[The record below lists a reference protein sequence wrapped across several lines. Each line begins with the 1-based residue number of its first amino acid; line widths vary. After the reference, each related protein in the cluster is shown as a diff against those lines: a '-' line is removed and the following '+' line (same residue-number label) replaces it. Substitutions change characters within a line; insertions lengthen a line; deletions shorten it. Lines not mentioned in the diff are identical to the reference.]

1 MRRLLA
7 LLVLAS
13 FAASMAW
20 RVQRDCLPRWRE
32 ASKTSY
38 RSALRGKLP
47 MKECFRLSAGGR
59 TVGDLLTSA
68 DRKDDGSIAM
78 KEVLKL
84 DAQALVEAWPFLSVL
99 GSRLTGAEGAIVM
112 TTVIEVSTDY
122 RLAGLSLDA
131 RLGDLRLRGT
141 GRMEPGGMQVVL
153 NLGGAAGFSQSVLV
167 PMDPDRP
174 LLMGLSFLGVVP
186 DLPLGSRWEIQ
197 VFNPL
202 SLKSETLKAKL
213 SGLDL
218 LEMGG
223 RKVSAR
229 LIEIRHRTFGD
240 IRVWLDAES
249 HVLRQ
254 TAFGLT
260 MERVEDPGVG
270 P

>member
-7 LLVLAS
+7 LAVLAS
-13 FAASMAW
+13 FGASMAW
-20 RVQRDCLPRWRE
+20 RVQRDCLPRWKE
-32 ASKTSY
+32 AAKASY

-47 MKECFRLSAGGR
+47 MKERFVLSAGAR
-59 TVGDLLTSA
+59 TVGALLTSA

-78 KEVLKL
+78 KEYLTL
-84 DAQALVEAWPFLSVL
+84 DPRALGEAWPFLSVL
-99 GSRLTGAEGAIVM
+99 GSRLAGAEGGIVI
-112 TTVIEVSTDY
+112 TTALEVSTDY
-122 RLAGLSLDA
+122 RLAGFSLDG

-141 GRMEPGGMQVVL
+141 GRMEPEGMRVVL
-153 NLGGAAGFSQSVLV
+153 SLGGAAGPSQTLLV

-186 DLPLGSRWEIQ
+186 DLPPGSRWELQ
-197 VFNPL
+197 VLNPL
-202 SLKSETLKAKL
+202 SLKPETLEARFA
-213 SGLDL
+213 GLDD
-218 LEMGG
+218 LEIGG

-229 LIEIRHRTFGD
+229 LIEIHHAFGD
-240 IRVWLDAES
+240 IRVWVDAGS

-260 MERVEDPGVG
+260 LERVEDPGVG